1 MLILDFDE
9 DDLPPMP
16 EYDEEEKLKP
26 EETIEKKQ
34 QQHRNSIKNFNSKQ
48 IN

>member
-26 EETIEKKQ
+26 EKLLLKE
-34 QQHRNSIKNFNSKQ
+34 
-48 IN
+48 